1 MNISQGMKIERH
13 SNAVAVGT
21 STITPTNGINRAGF
35 GTCLFAVLWGSITDA
50 PSIKVQQ
57 SDDDGDADA
66 YSDLLGSSVAV
77 LATDDDKITW
87 VEVSNS
93 SKKWLKLI
101 VTRGG
106 ATGSVVDGIVAL
118 LTDYYRE
125 PVTQPAEVSGGEF
138 HDRPAEGTA

>member
-1 MNISQGMKIERH
+1 MNISQGMKLERH

-21 STITPTNGINRAGF
+21 STITPSNGINRAGF
-35 GTCLFAVLWGSITDA
+35 GTCLFMVAWGAITDA

-57 SDDDGDADA
+57 SDDDGASDA
-66 YSDLLGSSVAV
+66 YSDLEGTSVAV
-77 LATDDDKITW
+77 LATDDDKLTW
-87 VEVSNS
+87 VEVGNA

-106 ATGSVVDGIVAL
+106 ATGSVVDGIFAF

-125 PVTQPAEVSGGEF
+125 PVTQPSEVSGGEF
-138 HDRPAEGTA
+138 HDRPDEGTA